1 MSKVYGKESSKPR
14 DKQPEGEANSKVARQ
29 LRSLLK
35 QLVELKAIPLE
46 LANSIVEPSSSADI
60 VPRLLEIGVDDR
72 MLALVLAQNFKL
84 EVFDGDVDN
93 KEDLVRSSNDPCPW
107 LIADHTLYVTNPYDR
122 EQIEPLMRR
131 NKSSRDPIKFENLG
145 ILAISDF
152 DSHNVSIASFDVE
165 SSSISMTQ
173 GGAWAKEFNDELLN
187 EAINRKAS
195 DIHIN
200 PEPHGGVVRLR
211 IDGRCEFSRSSSLQN
226 ISKERYKLVAN
237 NLMERVGKQNNY
249 LEPSSGFLTFQSAHR
264 QVSMRLEMA
273 PVKVNTDTQPK
284 ITLRI
289 LNNQRNLARIEQL
302 GLAEQQIDM
311 LRSVTRR
318 SNGLIIVTGPTGSG
332 KSTTLKTMLRDIRDY
347 YPEKA
352 LFTIEDPVEDPIE
365 GITSMEITKHMGFA
379 TALKSLLRHDPD
391 VIMVGE
397 IRDSET
403 AELALRASMTGHLV
417 LTTLHTNDSHSAIS
431 RLRDLG
437 LEDSLLA
444 ENLLA
449 VTAQR
454 LVNRVCPHCCKKMPI
469 SSDKVLWQNYQQ
481 VKALSQEDIRVPIVN
496 KGGCDHCNW
505 GYVGRHLVNEMFVND
520 PESQR
525 MIDTGVTAN
534 QIRVHQ
540 YQQGRFKDLWDD
552 GIRLVRG
559 GVTTLEALESKL
571 NPLHVARANLIEQI
585 DQRVD
590 LSTPRSRA
598 YNQPAQ
604 EKNVSTLPDNY

>member
-1 MSKVYGKESSKPR
+1 MSEVYGKNSQPKG
-14 DKQPEGEANSKVARQ
+14 KQPESDVNSKVARQ
-29 LRSLLK
+29 LRNLLG
-35 QLVELKAIPLE
+35 QLVDLKAIPME
-46 LANSIVEPSSSADI
+46 LANSIVEPTTSADI

-72 MLALVLAQNFKL
+72 MLAEVLAQNFKL

-93 KEDLVRSSNDPCPW
+93 MEDLIRSSNDPCPW

-131 NKSSRDPIKFENLG
+131 NKSPRDAIKFERLG

-152 DSHNVSIASFDVE
+152 DSHSVSVANFDVE
-165 SSSISMTQ
+165 TSSIALTQ

-187 EAINRKAS
+187 EAILRKAS

-249 LEPSSGFLTFQSAHR
+249 LEPSSGFLTFQAAHR

-302 GLAEQQIDM
+302 GLSEQQIDI

-379 TALKSLLRHDPD
+379 KALKSLLRHDPD

-417 LTTLHTNDSHSAIS
+417 LTTLHTNDAHSAIS

-444 ENLLA
+444 ENLLV

-454 LVNRVCPHCCKKMPI
+454 LVNKVCPHCCKKMPI
-469 SSDKVLWQNYQQ
+469 SSDKLLWQNYQH
-481 VKALSQEDIRVPIVN
+481 VKALAHEAIRVPIVN
-496 KGGCDHCNW
+496 RKGCDQCNW
-505 GYVGRHLVNEMFVND
+505 GFVGRHLVNELFVND

-525 MIDTGVTAN
+525 MIDMGVTAN
-534 QIRVHQ
+534 QIRAHQ
-540 YQQGRFKDLWDD
+540 YQKGRFKDLWDD
-552 GIRLVRG
+552 GIRLVKD
-559 GVTTLEALESKL
+559 GVTTLEALESKI
-571 NPLHVARANLIEQI
+571 NPLHVARANLRMHLQQ
-585 DQRVD
+585 DSGV
-590 LSTPRSRA
+590 
-598 YNQPAQ
+598 NQNNSNTNSHPMQ
-604 EKNVSTLPDNY
+604 KKNVTNLLDNN